1 METKQAQRIQT
12 SVLNA
17 SERKLLI
24 WLAERQPRWMTS
36 DGLTLIG
43 TIGAAITG
51 IGFVLS
57 DLDIRWLWLSSFG
70 LLVNWYGDSLDGTLA
85 RVRKTQ
91 RPVYGY
97 YLDHTIDCVNESL
110 MFIGAGLS
118 HLVRLDLTLF
128 AYIIYLFLTINV
140 SINAHLKGEFRLTY
154 AKMGPTEFRLLMVI
168 VNTIMIAVPALQ
180 AFSCNLCLFGR
191 PVELRTFDFLAVA
204 IILILGLMYVVTIIS
219 DARQYAK
226 ADPPKKYEDS

>member
-1 METKQAQRIQT
+1 MEPKQAQRIQT

-36 DGLTLIG
+36 DMLTFIG
-43 TIGAAITG
+43 TFGAAIVG
-51 IGFVLS
+51 AGFMLS
-57 DLDIRWLWLSSFG
+57 DLNINWLWLSALG

-85 RVRKTQ
+85 RVRGTQ
-91 RPVYGY
+91 RPLYGY

-118 HLVRLDLTLF
+118 NLVRLDFTLF
-128 AYIIYLFLTINV
+128 AYILYLFLTINV

-154 AKMGPTEFRLLMVI
+154 AKMGPTEFRLFMVI
-168 VNTIMIAVPALQ
+168 AICIIMFVKPLQ
-180 AFSCNLCLFGR
+180 TFSCSTCIIGR
-191 PVELRTFDFLAVA
+191 PVALHTLDFVCLA
-204 IILILGLMYVVTIIS
+204 IILILGIIYVSTIIS
-219 DARQYAK
+219 DARKYARI
-226 ADPPKKYEDS
+226 DPPKKPKK